1 MDVKTLCLAVLSR
14 RDSTGYEI
22 RKQFAEGPFAHF
34 QKASLG
40 AIYPALTKAAEEGLV
55 TVTAEAQDGRPD
67 KKIYSLTSAGAE
79 ALYQACQTEPGDD
92 QFRSDLLF
100 LIFFAAHQSPEKI
113 ARLVD
118 ERIARYEASVADLHA
133 KAETCSGDE
142 PGKDFVRGLG
152 CAIYKAAA
160 DYMRQNRT
168 ALLEK
173 LRSEARHAAE

>member
-14 RDSTGYEI
+14 RDATGYEI

-67 KKIYSLTSAGAE
+67 KKIYSLTPDGAA
-79 ALYQACQTEPGDD
+79 ALHRACQTEPGDD

-100 LIFFAAHQSPEKI
+100 LIFFSALQSPDKI

-118 ERIARYEASVADLHA
+118 ERIAQYEASVANLKS
-133 KAETCSGDE
+133 KAETCSGEE
-142 PGKDFVRGLG
+142 PGRDFVRGLG
-152 CAIYKAAA
+152 CAIYQAAA
-160 DYMRQNRT
+160 DYMRQNR
-168 ALLEK
+168 ADLLEQ

>member
-55 TVTAEAQDGRPD
+55 TVTEEAQDGRPD
-67 KKIYSLTSAGAE
+67 KKIYSLTPSGGA
-79 ALYQACQTEPGDD
+79 ALHEACQTEPGSD

-100 LIFFAAHQSPEKI
+100 LIFFAVHQPPEKI

-118 ERIARYEASVADLHA
+118 ERIAHYEAAVANLNS
-133 KAETCSGDE
+133 KADVCSSEE
-142 PGKDFVRGLG
+142 PGRDFVRGLG
-152 CAIYKAAA
+152 CAIYQAAA
-160 DYMRQNRT
+160 DYMRQNRA
-168 ALLEK
+168 ALLEQ

>member
-40 AIYPALTKAAEEGLV
+40 AIYPALNKAAQEGLV

-67 KKIYSLTSAGAE
+67 KKIYSLTPEGAE
-79 ALYQACQTEPGDD
+79 ALHQACQAEPGED

-100 LIFFAAHQSPEKI
+100 LIFFAALQPPEKI
-113 ARLVD
+113 ARLID
-118 ERIARYEASVADLHA
+118 ERIARYEASLADLQS
-133 KAETCSGDE
+133 KAETCSGEE
-142 PGKDFVRGLG
+142 PGRDFVRGLG
-152 CAIYKAAA
+152 CAIYQAAA
-160 DYMRQNRT
+160 DYMRRNR
-168 ALLEK
+168 APLLEK